1 MAAGC
6 LASRAASWRNENL
19 TFTYL
24 LQRFLGA
31 LKTPEVYVKR
41 PFSCSQGLRGLER
54 SQHLLLPLRVE
65 ARKAWGCWRQDHWAT
80 AKAWEAL
87 TTESRCRGPR
97 GTRRRA
103 LNCSSRGGISPPTGV
118 RRQPSGDPRVCQ
130 RTGPRRWRHDHTARD
145 PQGARGRGQVAQT
158 QEAPEKSPQ
167 NSPTERKKQ
176 WQSATTHMRTGPS
189 SIPHTAK
196 NTAEGADGTLVLE
209 RKGRKTYYSMSAGV
223 EVKNLVSGIKFLN
236 RIIIAC
242 ILR

>member
-6 LASRAASWRNENL
+6 SPSRAASWRNQNL

-103 LNCSSRGGISPPTGV
+103 LSCSSRGGISPPLQGFGGSHRGTQGSV
-118 RRQPSGDPRVCQ
+118 NGQGQGGGDTTTQHETLRE
-130 RTGPRRWRHDHTARD
+130 
-145 PQGARGRGQVAQT
+145 QGDG
-158 QEAPEKSPQ
+158 
-167 NSPTERKKQ
+167 
-176 WQSATTHMRTGPS
+176 
-189 SIPHTAK
+189 AK
-196 NTAEGADGTLVLE
+196 
-209 RKGRKTYYSMSAGV
+209 
-223 EVKNLVSGIKFLN
+223 
-236 RIIIAC
+236 
-242 ILR
+242 